1 MYMSSSELIGIT
13 SKLEDLATD
22 ISKEM
27 MELRDKRNVLETIKT
42 ILFECNKNIVNI
54 TRFNEDDMNDIIDI
68 VFPSENE
75 SSKYKEMLSRSVYML
90 MNADVFEGTHI
101 SQYVNAKVDI
111 RNMLNCFEEYIKK
124 EEQKNIKR
132 TSQVSSYY
140 NEVTGV
146 ISKIRNNEQI
156 SVESLMYVI
165 REIEL
170 SEKEETDLLFRLYKH
185 NVHGYEKSL
194 SSAVD
199 IEKKEEFVEP
209 VKSSEEIVEEFA
221 KVELIPTI
229 KGNIVDE
236 TMDADPEK
244 AILKDFVEIGDDK
257 EEISSEEDL
266 IDDFQNISQQANE
279 DAEVASLDSETLEV
293 IKKFYDKYSYMLEQY
308 TSEYGDIDNT
318 SYTTLESKKE
328 RYSYLQGTNKLVY
341 MLCDIKVLLDE
352 LESFKGEYS
361 SLDNDVIK
369 QLFDEEMASI
379 INQAD
384 EIRKM
389 FYAELETKY
398 NKKEAPAEEIEE
410 KCHIF
415 YLLKPNGEAY
425 AESDIKSIPVEYY
438 VNIAKIFE
446 NVSKPVK
453 SSEIRNDMLKKDSF
467 LSIYGDVAL
476 CYEVLAGNNILAIM
490 IETKNDEA
498 RHLKNRMDNNREVIR
513 SWKNLSEAQLNE
525 IVADND
531 QITENILNAL
541 NPQEKRG
548 M

>member
-415 YLLKPNGEAY
+415 YLLKPNGETY
-425 AESDIKSIPVEYY
+425 VESDIKSIPVEYS